1 MAEERRVCVTG
12 AGGFVASW
20 LVKLLLS
27 KGFVVHGTV
36 RDPIDPKNV
45 HLKRL
50 ENAANLKLFKADLL
64 DYESLSAAIAGCEGV
79 FHAACPVPLGN
90 ILDPEADMVRP
101 AVDGTLNVLKACS
114 EANVRRLVLVSSV
127 SAVLWN
133 PNWPFDK
140 IVDENC
146 WSDKKFCRETEM
158 WYEFAKTVAEE
169 KALEYSKSSGLDVV
183 VVCPPVIFGPILQ
196 PTVNTSSKC
205 LINFLKGKRV
215 SVLTYHILY
224 LVDVRDVADA
234 LLLVYEKPE
243 ASGRYIC
250 SSYCIETCDFLGKL
264 KSMYPHFPYPD
275 CPYEAKPYHQLSS
288 EKLKQLGWTYMTI
301 EESIR
306 DNVEDFLEKSLLDV
320 N

>member
-1 MAEERRVCVTG
+1 MPQLL
-12 AGGFVASW
+12 FIFIY
-20 LVKLLLS
+20 LVQ
-27 KGFVVHGTV
+27 
-36 RDPIDPKNV
+36 
-45 HLKRL
+45 
-50 ENAANLKLFKADLL
+50 
-64 DYESLSAAIAGCEGV
+64 
-79 FHAACPVPLGN
+79 
-90 ILDPEADMVRP
+90 
-101 AVDGTLNVLKACS
+101 
-114 EANVRRLVLVSSV
+114 
-127 SAVLWN
+127 
-133 PNWPFDK
+133 
-140 IVDENC
+140 
-146 WSDKKFCRETEM
+146 M

-183 VVCPPVIFGPILQ
+183 VVCPSLIFGPILQ
-196 PTVNTSSKC
+196 STVNGSS
-205 LINFLKGKRV
+205 LLFINFLKGKRMLV
-215 SVLTYHILY
+215 MSYHILY

-250 SSYCIETCDFLGKL
+250 SSYWIETCDFLGKL

-288 EKLKQLGWTYMTI
+288 EKLKQLGWTYRTI

>member
-79 FHAACPVPLGN
+79 FHAACP
-90 ILDPEADMVRP
+90 ADMVRP

-146 WSDKKFCRETEM
+146 WSDKKFCRETER
-158 WYEFAKTVAEE
+158 WYDFAKTIAEE
-169 KALEYSKSSGLDVV
+169 KVHEYSKSSGLDVV

-196 PTVNTSSKC
+196 PTVNTSSKY

-215 SVLTYHILY
+215 SLMTYDTLY